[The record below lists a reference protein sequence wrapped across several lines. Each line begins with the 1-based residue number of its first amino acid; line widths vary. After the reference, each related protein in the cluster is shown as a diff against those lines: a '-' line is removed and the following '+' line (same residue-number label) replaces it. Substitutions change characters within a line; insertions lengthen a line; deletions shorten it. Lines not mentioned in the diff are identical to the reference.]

1 MVIIIILYN
10 TEKQRIKS
18 WIKIKEYSDIIIRIC
33 STIRVDELL
42 VYVKTYGGINMKD
55 KIKLTKL
62 TKFFDPYKG
71 LSREI
76 YILALG
82 RMINAAGSFVFPLI
96 TLILTIKI
104 GVNKTDAGYIISAA
118 GIFFMLSGV
127 VGGKLTDCFGRK
139 KIIITFNLLG
149 SICYLIAACLGTS
162 IYLVPTVILAGS
174 LMGIAGPA
182 SGGLIADI
190 TTPETRDGAY
200 SLFYMAIN
208 VGFTISPIIGA
219 LLLKNY
225 LWLLFLLDGITCLIS
240 VLLIFIFIS
249 EPIHKVKEKLGEDR
263 KYEEHMEGSI
273 FKVLLERPIIIFFAL
288 VMFGYNFVY
297 SQLSFLYPI
306 HVSKIIPSNGA
317 SFYAMLISFNAIIV
331 ITMTPIIT
339 KLISGKKPIKRIFL
353 GGMFYTIGFGML
365 GFISTISF
373 LYISIIIIT
382 LGEIVITISSAPFV
396 VNHTPASHRGRMDAV
411 LPIIMGIGFTIGPA
425 IMGIILKFTT
435 IVNGWRFIGLVMLTY
450 TFFTY
455 ILYAYD
461 EKTKK
466 VRNEMV
472 INDTK
477 NSLY

>member
-1 MVIIIILYN
+1 M
-10 TEKQRIKS
+10 
-18 WIKIKEYSDIIIRIC
+18 
-33 STIRVDELL
+33 
-42 VYVKTYGGINMKD
+42 
-55 KIKLTKL
+55 KLTNL
-62 TKFFDPYKG
+62 TNIFNPYKG

-82 RMINAAGSFVFPLI
+82 RMVNAAGSFIFPLI

-127 VGGKLTDCFGRK
+127 IGGKLTDCFGRK
-139 KIIITFNLLG
+139 KLIITFNSLG
-149 SICYLIAACLGTS
+149 AICYLIAAGLGTS
-162 IYLVPTVILAGS
+162 IYLVPMVILAGF

-190 TTPETRDGAY
+190 TTPKTRDGAY

-208 VGFTISPIIGA
+208 VGFTISPIIGG

-225 LWLLFLLDGITCLIS
+225 LWLLFLLDGVTCLIS
-240 VLLIFIFIS
+240 VLLIYIYIPES
-249 EPIHKVKEKLGEDR
+249 IHKAKEVLGEDR

-273 FKVLLERPIIIFFAL
+273 FKVLLKRPILIFFAL

-306 HVSKIIPSNGA
+306 YVSKIVPGNGA
-317 SFYAMLISFNAIIV
+317 SFYGMLISFNAIIV

-339 KLISGKKPIKRIFL
+339 KLISGKKSIKRIFL
-353 GGMFYTIGFGML
+353 GGMFYTLGFGML
-365 GFISTISF
+365 GFISSIPF
-373 LYISIIIIT
+373 VYISVIIIT
-382 LGEIVITISSAPFV
+382 LGEIVVTISSAPFI

-425 IMGIILKFTT
+425 IMGTILKFTT
-435 IVNGWRFIGLVMLTY
+435 IENGWRFVGTVMLIY
-450 TFFTY
+450 TFLTY
-455 ILYAYD
+455 LLYAYD
-461 EKTKK
+461 EKTKNYK
-466 VRNEMV
+466 C
-472 INDTK
+472 
-477 NSLY
+477 